1 MTSSFPTRRSK
12 MRLPKLNI
20 AFWLSLSRRK
30 ISAKKHFDPQCL
42 KFGNW
47 KAGSTLQM
55 LVSGEK
61 LFLPEFQNVT
71 DLQKVLNGLPWSF
84 DRALIAIQ
92 RVDSSTPSNTSCF
105 THEPFWVQ
113 LHNMPFTAMNDD
125 YGVQLASA
133 IGKVLEVDVGA
144 NGLGWGSFLRVKV
157 EVELT
162 KPLVRGRIL
171 RIGEQKY
178 WIAFKYERLQNF
190 CFKCGVL
197 KHKNRGCSSIRQT
210 EESSNQFEPWLRASS
225 PKFYSKESKRYGGS
239 TDRNTEHCLSPSMA
253 AVGETR
259 GINVNSDQTDS
270 EADF

>member
-1 MTSSFPTRRSK
+1 M
-12 MRLPKLNI
+12 
-20 AFWLSLSRRK
+20 A
-30 ISAKKHFDPQCL
+30 D
-42 KFGNW
+42 
-47 KAGSTLQM
+47 STLTS
-55 LVSGEK
+55 LWESFSLTEEEENDVVVSNKTIEDVAAKVKHCLLALLITEKNFSKEAFRSTMSQVWKLEGWIHFTDAGEK
-61 LFLPEFQNVT
+61 LFLLEFQNVT
-71 DLQKVLNGLPWSF
+71 DLQKVLNGRPWSF

-92 RVDSSTPSNTSCF
+92 RVDSSTPSNASCF

-113 LHNMPFTAMNDD
+113 LHNMPFAAMNDD

-144 NGLGWGSFLRVKV
+144 NGLGWRSFLRVKV

-162 KPLVRGRIL
+162 KPLVRGRLL

-210 EESSNQFEPWLRASS
+210 EESSNQFEPWL
-225 PKFYSKESKRYGGS
+225 
-239 TDRNTEHCLSPSMA
+239 
-253 AVGETR
+253 
-259 GINVNSDQTDS
+259 
-270 EADF
+270 